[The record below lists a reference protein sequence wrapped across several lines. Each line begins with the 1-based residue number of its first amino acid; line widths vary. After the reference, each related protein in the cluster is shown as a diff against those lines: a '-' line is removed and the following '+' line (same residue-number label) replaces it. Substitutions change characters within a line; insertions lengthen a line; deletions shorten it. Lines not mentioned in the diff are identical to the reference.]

1 MHEDPPFLSHLGKF
15 ATLKNAIAG
24 HFYQGAL
31 DGGATVE
38 EIFAA
43 IWRDHD
49 PASRR
54 LLSDQLN
61 EVLAG
66 PESELALIWREWS
79 GYMFS
84 NHADT
89 RAFFELFKNAVEGPG
104 HGA

>member
-1 MHEDPPFLSHLGKF
+1 MKNHRASITTTLAFLGYCLMAH
-15 ATLKNAIAG
+15 A
-24 HFYQGAL
+24 Q
-31 DGGATVE
+31 DVP
-38 EIFAA
+38 IFAA